1 MTMKTLNKILIMFL
15 AAAALSCEKSGPE
28 NPEPPTPT
36 VPEENTLDVDK
47 TDISL
52 CYLER
57 DTINVPGVDAGN
69 VEWSIAEG
77 GDEIITLLGNIV
89 VGRRKGEAIVVASY
103 NGESAAI
110 KVTVTTEEY
119 IPVEKLI
126 WEINGQRV
134 ESVDDENTGPSVGK
148 PFEYG
153 LNQATGAWTWPLYTF
168 LENAPRIPRGE
179 KLEVRFIGY
188 EPENAS
194 YPVLSKIGGGVD
206 TGTEEIEGAGNG
218 YLKDLD
224 NFTVVPENFFMTGS
238 GDNRDEFSFVYY
250 MYQFPPDLQFT
261 KYDIEQLSA
270 AYRSPESEVEYY
282 NANKLLCFKYSEPN
296 IKVHGEK
303 NILNPEGT
311 AIYIKS
317 GESIRIEDEI
327 TVIPFAPDD
336 LQNTYQFGLGR
347 ARTSHRLSDLVEEK
361 MHCRKLHLSEDNI
374 LSLDAD
380 FSFTD
385 IRNTIETGE
394 CWFQD
399 YGIYNAYDID
409 DLMAED
415 TLLLGTVVIFMLPED
430 GLYYDAVKEQ
440 YGAEYAALMSREG
453 GGIGVF
459 WVKE

>member
-1 MTMKTLNKILIMFL
+1 MKTLNKILIMFL

-28 NPEPPTPT
+28 NPESPTPT

-77 GDEIITLLGNIV
+77 GDEIITLLGNVV

-238 GDNRDEFSFVYY
+238 GNNRDEFSFVYY
-250 MYQFPPDLQFT
+250 MYQFPPDLQLT

-270 AYRSPESEVEYY
+270 AYRSLESEVEYY
-282 NANKLLCFKYSEPN
+282 NANKILCFKYSNPN
-296 IKVHGEK
+296 IYNITGEK
-303 NILNPEGT
+303 SLENLGT
-311 AIYIKS
+311 NQIFSAGIYLKS
-317 GESIRIEDEI
+317 GQSKRIEDELTI
-327 TVIPFAPDD
+327 KPFVPRG
-336 LQNTYQFGLGR
+336 LENTYRYRING
-347 ARTSHRLSDLVEEK
+347 SNLS
-361 MHCRKLHLSEDNI
+361 RGKLQLSEGI
-374 LSLDAD
+374 LSLDAG
-380 FSFTD
+380 FSMDD
-385 IRNTIETGE
+385 IYDGIESGE
-394 CWFQD
+394 YGLVD
-399 YGIYNAYDID
+399 YVPVGHGHGLME
-409 DLMAED
+409 DLETND
-415 TLLLGTVVIFMLPED
+415 TLRIGAIGFLLLPPD
-430 GLYYDAVKEQ
+430 GPDYPVVKEK
-440 YGAEYAALMSREG
+440 YGADYAALMARKGNE
-453 GGIGVF
+453 VHVY

>member
-296 IKVHGEK
+296 IE
-303 NILNPEGT
+303 NQNQC
-311 AIYIKS
+311 IYIKS
-317 GESIRIEDEI
+317 GESKNIADEVAI
-327 TVIPFAPDD
+327 VPFVPKG
-336 LQNTYQFGLGR
+336 LEHTYQYGLGWVM
-347 ARTSHRLSDLVEEK
+347 SDYSLAAVAK
-361 MHCRKLHLSEDNI
+361 SDFNDMHCGKLHLSEDNI
-374 LSLDAD
+374 LSLDSD
-380 FSFTD
+380 FSFDDIENAINSGKCSLTD
-385 IRNTIETGE
+385 YEDYSGNMDNLRGKDTIRIGTLAI
-394 CWFQD
+394 
-399 YGIYNAYDID
+399 
-409 DLMAED
+409 
-415 TLLLGTVVIFMLPED
+415 LLLPTD
-430 GLYYDAVKEQ
+430 GLYYNTVKEQ
-440 YGAEYAALMSREG
+440 YGAEYAALMNRG
-453 GGIGVF
+453 LTGAVVY

>member
-1 MTMKTLNKILIMFL
+1 MKTLNKILIMFL

-77 GDEIITLLGNIV
+77 GDEIITLLGNVV
-89 VGRRKGEAIVVASY
+89 VGRRKGEATVVASY

-134 ESVDDENTGPSVGK
+134 ESVNDENTGLSVGK

-153 LNQATGAWTWPLYTF
+153 FNQTTGVWKWPLYTF
-168 LENAPRIPRGE
+168 PENAPRIPRGE

-282 NANKLLCFKYSEPN
+282 NANKLLCFKYSDPN
-296 IKVHGEK
+296 IEVRGEE
-303 NILNPEGT
+303 NILNPEGI

-317 GESIRIEDEI
+317 GESKRIEDEI
-327 TVIPFAPDD
+327 TVIPFAPDN
-336 LQNTYQFGLGR
+336 LQSTYQFGLGR
-347 ARTSHRLSDLVEEK
+347 VRTSHRLSDLVEEK
-361 MHCRKLHLSEDNI
+361 MHCGKLHLLEENI

-380 FSFTD
+380 FSFAD
-385 IRNTIETGE
+385 IKNTIEAGE

-399 YGIYNAYDID
+399 YGIYNAYDIN

-415 TLLLGTVVIFMLPED
+415 TLLIGTLVALMLPED
-430 GLYYDAVKEQ
+430 GLYHDMVKEQ

-453 GGIGVF
+453 CGIGVY
-459 WVKE
+459 WIKE